1 MEENGSEIEEGAA
14 DGEAADDESIDE
26 DEAILNE
33 RRGASRPRNNI

>member
-14 DGEAADDESIDE
+14 DDEAADDESIDE